1 MLWQEVCEHPALRN
15 LPFKI
20 ELNKRGTILMSP
32 VNVSHSLFQ
41 ENILILLKTLFHEGS
56 LALR

>member
-1 MLWQEVCEHPALRN
+1 
-15 LPFKI
+15 
-20 ELNKRGTILMSP
+20 MSP

-41 ENILILLKTLFHEGS
+41 GKILILLKTLFHEGS